1 VTDAEIEKYGTGHQ
15 DPEPEPEPEPERER
29 LDADL
34 AEIRASAEAAEAGAA
49 QLAEQETARIA
60 EIDEA
65 GINEPVA
72 YEAQAEP
79 SLEPTWQ
86 PGDVGGRSGADVSEA
101 SASLDAPQAEADVE
115 AELEM

>member
-60 EIDEA
+60 EI
-65 GINEPVA
+65 NEPVIH
-72 YEAQAEP
+72 EPEAEP